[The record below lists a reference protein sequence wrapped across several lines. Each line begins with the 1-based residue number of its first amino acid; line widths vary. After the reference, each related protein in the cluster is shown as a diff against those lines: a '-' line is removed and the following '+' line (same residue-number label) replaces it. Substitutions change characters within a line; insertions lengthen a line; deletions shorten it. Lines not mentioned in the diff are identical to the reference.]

1 MFIINKL
8 KLDTKKI
15 ITIIIAYLV
24 YVNFFK
30 GYLAFLP
37 TLPVYPNNEKEVEL
51 VKEEIKKRRQEDI
64 DFFYMTN
71 KTVAAAFLPHV
82 DESKKELDKIILDM
96 KTKFIVRI
104 NKYLINRARPSQVCS
119 SIIPLDTSTAETPS
133 YPAGH
138 AFQAYVLYKKLSNK
152 YPEKEGLLKDIA
164 MRCDDCRIKCGLHYP
179 SDGEYS
185 RRLVE
190 MFY

>member
-1 MFIINKL
+1 M
-8 KLDTKKI
+8 
-15 ITIIIAYLV
+15 V

-30 GYLAFLP
+30 GYLSFLP

-82 DESKKELDKIILDM
+82 NESKKELDKIILDM

-104 NKYLINRARPSQVCS
+104 NKYLINRARPSQVCI
-119 SIIPLDTSTAETPS
+119 SITPLDTSTAETPS

-164 MRCDDCRIKCGLHYP
+164 MRCDDCRIKGGLHLSLIHISEPTRPY
-179 SDGEYS
+179 
-185 RRLVE
+185 
-190 MFY
+190 